1 MRPSESG
8 EWQLHGKYSTHPSYR
23 TGHLT
28 WLVLQCE
35 TLHGWHHNAKPSH
48 LHWAQCEVL
57 HTAHIFK
64 STTVHYAHMCSI
76 HLRIRMMCGGNQGFA
91 DKGELKCNCILYWL
105 CRFYWT
111 GIESSNTLTCA
122 TLYMRNPTF
131 PQILPSGWLWGGGGI
146 NPYGLPDHKIFI
158 FFFGDFLKIF
168 WAIWTGQAFRLWIE
182 MIMISNSAEVKGGGV
197 ILQNPIEVCMMPDG
211 ERRQEDSW
219 RIVNTCYLTN
229 SIAVPPCTL

>member
-1 MRPSESG
+1 MRPSESS

-57 HTAHIFK
+57 HTTHIFK

-105 CRFYWT
+105 CRFCWT

-122 TLYMRNPTF
+122 TLYMRIAQPNFSPNLEIPHSQCVASPTF
-131 PQILPSGWLWGGGGI
+131 SGGESPSSVSTKSTPSDLSTPPDELPFFCAPPSPKKKNHE
-146 NPYGLPDHKIFI
+146 NPDCPLGKYSLITSPSTS
-158 FFFGDFLKIF
+158 LR
-168 WAIWTGQAFRLWIE
+168 WET
-182 MIMISNSAEVKGGGV
+182 
-197 ILQNPIEVCMMPDG
+197 
-211 ERRQEDSW
+211 
-219 RIVNTCYLTN
+219 
-229 SIAVPPCTL
+229 